1 MTNKSIDLYVQV
13 GGGPDADKQDL
24 EELAR
29 LLTEELNQ
37 LDNVESAEP
46 VREGELPED
55 AKGVPVAV
63 GTVLVKLAETAGVTA
78 LINVIGSWLSRDKSR
93 TLKLQLG
100 ESALELTGLS
110 GVEQR
115 ELVEWFKTQAGVTPG
130 S

>member
-1 MTNKSIDLYVQV
+1 MTYKSIDLYLQV

-24 EELAR
+24 EELAL
-29 LLTEELNQ
+29 LLTEEMSQ
-37 LDNVESAEP
+37 LDDVESAEP

-63 GTVLVKLAETAGVTA
+63 GTVLVKLAETAGVSA

-100 ESALELTGLS
+100 ESTLELTGLS
-110 GVEQR
+110 GTEQQD
-115 ELVEWFKTQAGVTPG
+115 LVQWFKTQAGTKPG

>member
-1 MTNKSIDLYVQV
+1 MTSKSIDLYVQV

-24 EELAR
+24 DELAR
-29 LLTEELNQ
+29 LLTEELSQ
-37 LDNVESAEP
+37 LDDVESVEP

-55 AKGVPVAV
+55 AKGVPAAV
-63 GTVLVKLAETAGVTA
+63 GTVLVKLAETAGVSA

-110 GVEQR
+110 GTEQQ
-115 ELVEWFKTQAGVTPG
+115 ELVEWFKTQAGMKPG